1 VTGDAPLAQIETE
14 YGTIRVTRTEATGVL
29 TYEVGGRR
37 QGAADKNG
45 VSLAYY
51 IHAIFSLLTQAGAR
65 DVLMIGGAGC
75 TLGTML
81 ARKGR
86 NAAIVDVNPASFA
99 VARQHFGLPE
109 SVACH
114 VADGEAFL
122 RARTERY
129 DAIVLDAFHGDDIPG
144 HLLAPEFFRLVR
156 DRLAPGGVFLANVLV
171 KHDFD
176 DAADRA
182 AANMSGAWSTVRL
195 LDTVGVC
202 DRNAIVLAGQVSRL
216 CAPKMLMRPRTD
228 ASAIDGQLRRLQFRR
243 WKTSR
248 WDFGG

>member
-1 VTGDAPLAQIETE
+1 MCPLAEIETE
-14 YGTIRVTRTEATGVL
+14 YGTIRITRTEATGAL

-51 IHAIFSLLTQAGAR
+51 IHALFSLLIQAGAR
-65 DVLMIGGAGC
+65 DVLMIGGACC

-81 ARKGR
+81 AAKGR
-86 NAAIVDVNPASFA
+86 KVAIVDVNPASFA
-99 VARQHFGLPE
+99 VARRHFALPE
-109 SVACH
+109 TVACH
-114 VADGEAFL
+114 VADGEDFL
-122 RARTERY
+122 RAGTERY
-129 DAIVLDAFHGDDIPG
+129 DAVVLDAFHGDDIPD
-144 HLLAPEFFRLVR
+144 HLLTPEFFRLAR
-156 DRLAPGGVFLANVLV
+156 DRLAPDGVFVANMLV

-176 DAADRA
+176 DVADRA
-182 AANMSGAWSTVRL
+182 AKAMSGVWGTVRL

-202 DRNAIVLAGQVSRL
+202 DRNAIAMAGGVSRL
-216 CAPKMLMRPRTD
+216 GAPRMLMRPGVE

-243 WKTSR
+243 WKASR